1 MASKYI
7 VEAFGPPIPKLKNSD
22 LCDLSL
28 GLSGLRAAVSLGE
41 DEQGDSKFIEIVF
54 TAPRGF
60 RYLDE
65 GDLLPYW
72 RSGAFDTSRY
82 LVFEIKSGGWAEQEE
97 QSGMLNV
104 TAAVGTYREWLIV
117 SSNACLNAVSA
128 VEPLVRLL

>member
-1 MASKYI
+1 MGSPLI
-7 VEAFGPPIPKLKNSD
+7 VETFGPPVPNLRISD

-28 GLSGLRAAVSLGE
+28 GFSGLRVAVCLGE
-41 DEQGDSKFIEIVF
+41 DEHGDDRFVEIVF

-72 RSGAFDTSRY
+72 RTNAFDTSRY
-82 LVFEIKSGGWAEQEE
+82 LVFEIKRGGWIEQEE

-104 TAAVGTYREWLIV
+104 TAAIGTYREWFIT
-117 SSNACLNAVSA
+117 SSNACLNVISA
-128 VEPLVRLL
+128 VEPLVRFL